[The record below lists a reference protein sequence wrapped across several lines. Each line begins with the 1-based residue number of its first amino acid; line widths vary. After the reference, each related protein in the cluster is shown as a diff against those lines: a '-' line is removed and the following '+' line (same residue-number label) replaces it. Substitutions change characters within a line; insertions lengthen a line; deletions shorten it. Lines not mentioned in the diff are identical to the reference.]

1 MLQGTLPLNFWFCTN
16 NIHFN
21 AHKSVLL
28 HLTLPREDSDV
39 YMLYVTCNKLLLNTF
54 PRLCFCLL
62 NNQVPSASQ
71 KSSQFLSGLEKN
83 IY

>member
-28 HLTLPREDSDV
+28 HLTLPREDSDA
-39 YMLYVTCNKLLLNTF
+39 YMLYATCNELNIF

-71 KSSQFLSGLEKN
+71 KPSWFLSGLEK
-83 IY
+83 IYIY